1 MHSDSP
7 PAASMARERRFLNL
21 FLPYSVRT
29 ESVDVDYAQV
39 MQRFLARNHTVI
51 AFEVKALLGT
61 VKRQYRL
68 TATSDTVRVAGPY
81 GYKAWTMQTTI
92 AITPAG
98 HLSVLTIWTYPHY
111 RLTLAV
117 IAVLVLI
124 SVFAIAASMPLA
136 PLFPLGLFA
145 PLLYGAIVVATKI
158 EAAAIAGLVRGVA
171 CDTVHREEAQAAE
184 P

>member
-98 HLSVLTIWTYPHY
+98 HLSVLTIRTHPHY
-111 RLTLAV
+111 RVTLAV
-117 IAVLVLI
+117 IAALVLI
-124 SVFAIAASMPLA
+124 SVFAVAAGIPWA
-136 PLFPLGLFA
+136 PLFPLA
-145 PLLYGAIVVATKI
+145 LLYAAIVVATRI

-171 CDTVHREEAQAAE
+171 CDTVHREEAQ
-184 P
+184 